1 MDKTYFDRLR
11 GRRTE
16 VEKTLR
22 HVENERR
29 TVESNREWAGAAYES
44 RIDLL
49 DCLTDWYREETA
61 RIDDALK
68 WDDQVRYGLCLAC
81 HETYRSRT
89 YAVLRRDRALFRLST
104 RSREA
109 RDRLSPPI
117 G

>member
-49 DCLTDWYREETA
+49 ECLTDWYREETA

-68 WDDQVRYGLCLAC
+68 WDDQGRYGLCFAC
-81 HETYRSRT
+81 HEPIEAERMRFCAETE
-89 YAVLRRDRALFRLST
+89 LCFDCQQDRERLGT
-104 RSREA
+104 
-109 RDRLSPPI
+109 

>member
-68 WDDQVRYGLCLAC
+68 WDDQVR
-81 HETYRSRT
+81 
-89 YAVLRRDRALFRLST
+89 
-104 RSREA
+104 
-109 RDRLSPPI
+109 
-117 G
+117 